1 MKNALESI
9 EAERSLAAIQH
20 IRDQLEPERLAINDR
35 LAQIWKPYL
44 PLARDELLHEAFKS
58 LVDSVTTPIEGRPD
72 KRRILAIC
80 GRSGAGKTSAI
91 AKHISMIKEM
101 QPHVDADGVKIFPT
115 IVIETPSPCIPRLMA
130 LAGLEALGHVPKK
143 RISES
148 DAWLEFRRLLKVH
161 KVMWVVFDE
170 AQNAIENANVREA
183 AVIGNNI
190 KSLTQQSDWPVRVI
204 LAGVAP
210 LASFLAR
217 KQLYNRRTVVPLD
230 TLDMEANTGLVE
242 LLIQKIV
249 VDHAGLKIG
258 FELHRHVLQRLMHAC
273 ACEYGSIIQMIRAA
287 AELPIR
293 AGRDTLE
300 FGDFVRTYES
310 FSGCRPKQNVFL
322 SDKWEEL
329 DPTTALLK
337 DEDRQWE
344 ESRKRSRGRNAT
356 KYMVRPQ

>member
-1 MKNALESI
+1 MKTAIESL
-9 EAERSLAAIQH
+9 EAERSLAAINH
-20 IRDQLEPERLAINDR
+20 IREQLDPERLAINDR
-35 LAQIWKPYL
+35 LAEIWKPYI

-101 QPHVDADGVKIFPT
+101 QPRVDADGVNIFPT
-115 IVIETPSPCIPRLMA
+115 IVIETPSPCTPKFMA
-130 LAGLEALGHVPKK
+130 VAGLEALGHVPTKL
-143 RISES
+143 IGESE
-148 DAWLEFRRLLKVH
+148 AWLEFRRLLKVH

-170 AQNAIENANVREA
+170 AQNALENANVREA
-183 AVIGNNI
+183 SVIGNNF
-190 KSLTQQSDWPVRVI
+190 KSLTQRPDWPVRLI

-217 KQLYNRRTVVPLD
+217 KQLYNRRTVIPLD
-230 TLDMEANTGLVE
+230 TLDMEANTDLVE
-242 LLIQKIV
+242 NLVRKIAI
-249 VDHAGLKIG
+249 DHAGLKIG
-258 FELHRHVLQRLMHAC
+258 FETHTNFLKRLMHAC
-273 ACEYGSIIQMIRAA
+273 ACEYGSIIQIIRAA

-293 AGRDTLE
+293 AGRDTLAYQ
-300 FGDFVRTYES
+300 DFIRTYES
-310 FSGCRPKQNVFL
+310 FSGCRPKQNVFVA
-322 SDKWEEL
+322 DKWEEL

-344 ESRKRSRGRNAT
+344 ESRRRSKGRNAT
-356 KYMVRPQ
+356 KHMVRPQ